1 LQACPVHPQL
11 STSELFLV
19 SPEFPLP
26 QLHDHYIQGF
36 KVKIETQVKPA
47 AEAEPG
53 TVLERKPTD
62 AKLAE
67 GAEITLIVAQE

>member
-1 LQACPVHPQL
+1 LRRKA
-11 STSELFLV
+11 SEKK
-19 SPEFPLP
+19 
-26 QLHDHYIQGF
+26 GF

-67 GAEITLIVAQE
+67 GAEITLIVAQA